1 MPYAPP
7 RELPLLAGVLMAVA
21 LARGATR
28 ILSRRRY
35 LHAARWI
42 EVDLRRDLLA
52 RLLAID
58 ARFLDR
64 HRTGDLLSRFTN
76 DLANVR
82 MLAGFGVMT
91 LINTALLYGFTLV
104 MLLRLSPGLAAGCLY
119 PVMLLAVKWLQA
131 LAPISTEVQEGED
144 QRGGGGRGPP
154 GGNCAGGLQGVHLQ
168 LRRP

>member
-1 MPYAPP
+1 MSTLRRLLPYLDAYRGALLVGLLWLAATNVLSLLIPWLLKLGVDAVAAGRP
-7 RELPLLAGVLMAVA
+7 GELPLLAGVLMAVA
-21 LARGATR
+21 LVRGATR

-52 RLLAID
+52 RLLAVD

-82 MLAGFGVMT
+82 MFAGFGVLT
-91 LINTALLYGFTLV
+91 LINTALLYAFTLV
-104 MLLRLSPGLAAGCLY
+104 MLLRLSPGLTAVA
-119 PVMLLAVKWLQA
+119 LL
-131 LAPISTEVQEGED
+131 P
-144 QRGGGGRGPP
+144 
-154 GGNCAGGLQGVHLQ
+154 
-168 LRRP
+168 